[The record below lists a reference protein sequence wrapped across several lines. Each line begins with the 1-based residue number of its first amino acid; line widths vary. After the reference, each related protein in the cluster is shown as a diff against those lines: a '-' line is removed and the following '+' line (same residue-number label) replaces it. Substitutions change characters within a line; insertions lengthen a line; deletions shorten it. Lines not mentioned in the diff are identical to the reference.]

1 MELIIDNLF
10 LHILS
15 EDNVFNLYNV
25 LNIHYLKK
33 AKTMMTLEQLK
44 SNPQLLKHFLES
56 DASQYIQDMTAENV
70 WKLNFVN
77 ALIHTLKTFNVDL
90 ENIDTDCELL
100 LSPAFFEKLET
111 ACIKNSNQLS
121 DKSIKKMKK
130 KLKKEGVSK
139 DSRKHLISQFKQI
152 AAFTGPN
159 ASQSH
164 HELVEMSL
172 DFYKQ
177 LGLETITLFDLDEF
191 ESNCLNPESSS
202 DNLVLFSVLKQ
213 SLIALFG
220 EDKMFDKS
228 LAKISNLLSNHKEK
242 DGTLLMLET
251 SENSYFSS
259 NLFLHDGLKPEL
271 NVLFISRYDTSS
283 PFLIIKNNESM
294 QIKKSL
300 KKNDWESQYNFN
312 WMNFILIFKQHLI
325 QMHKHCGQPTL
336 ELINFLKNHQLK
348 TQ

>member
-1 MELIIDNLF
+1 MIIDNLF

-15 EDNVFNLYNV
+15 EDNVFNLYNL
-25 LNIHYLKK
+25 LNTHYLKK
-33 AKTMMTLEQLK
+33 VKIMMTLERLK
-44 SNPQLLKHFLES
+44 SNPQLLKHFLKS
-56 DASQYIQDMTAENV
+56 DASQYIQDMTEGNIG
-70 WKLNFVN
+70 KLNFVN

-90 ENIDTDCELL
+90 ENIDTDGEFP

-111 ACIKNSNQLS
+111 GCIKDSNQLS

-130 KLKKEGVSK
+130 NLKKEGIPK
-139 DSRKHLISQFKQI
+139 DDRKQLISQFKQI

-177 LGLETITLFDLDEF
+177 LGLETTPLFNLEEF
-191 ESNCLNPESSS
+191 ELNCLNPELLM

-220 EDKMFDKS
+220 EDKMFDNS
-228 LAKISNLLSNHKEK
+228 LAKISNLLFKHKEQN
-242 DGTLLMLET
+242 GTLLMLET
-251 SENSYFSS
+251 SENFYSS
-259 NLFLHDGLKPEL
+259 NKLFLHDGLAPEL
-271 NVLFISRYDTSS
+271 DILFVSRLETSS
-283 PFLIIKNNESM
+283 PFLIIKNNESKK
-294 QIKKSL
+294 IKKSL
-300 KKNDWESQYNFN
+300 KKNDWELQYNLN
-312 WMNFILIFKQHLI
+312 WMRFILIFKQHLI
-325 QMHKHCGQPTL
+325 QMHKHFGQPTL

-348 TQ
+348 NQ